1 MTALP
6 DLAALAAPHLAAA
19 GLCALRL
26 LPVAVLSPFLGGPL
40 VPAPIRLALAAGLGA
55 AVHLASGARPV
66 ALAGLV
72 DLAAMAGRELALGVA
87 LGWLAALPVEAARAG
102 GRLADTLRGAT
113 LAELHVPLVRQR
125 ETAVGD
131 LLAQWAVVLAGWA
144 GADRLVIG
152 SVVGSF
158 AALPV
163 GGGAPAGALLEVGV
177 RGAAELA
184 SAALCLGAPAAAG
197 LLAADLALALASRA
211 APWLGVPG
219 AAQPLRAGLGL
230 VAVALPAAVLGG
242 RLVSLS
248 AAAAGLARG
257 LAGGSAP

>member
-6 DLAALAAPHLAAA
+6 DLAALLAPHLAAA

-55 AVHLASGARPV
+55 AVHLASGAHPV
-66 ALAGLV
+66 EAAGLAH
-72 DLAAMAGRELALGVA
+72 LAAMAGRELCLGVA
-87 LGWLAALPVEAARAG
+87 LGWVAALPVEAARAG

-113 LAELHVPLVRQR
+113 LAELHVPQVRQR

-144 GADRLVIG
+144 GADRLLVEA
-152 SVVGSF
+152 VVGSF
-158 AALPV
+158 AALPP
-163 GGGAPAGALLEVGV
+163 GGGASAGSLFEAGV
-177 RGAAELA
+177 RGATELA
-184 SAALCLGAPAAAG
+184 SAGLCLGAPAAAG
-197 LLAADLALALASRA
+197 ILAADLALALASRG

-230 VAVALPAAVLGG
+230 AAVALSAAALGG

-257 LAGGSAP
+257 MAGGAP